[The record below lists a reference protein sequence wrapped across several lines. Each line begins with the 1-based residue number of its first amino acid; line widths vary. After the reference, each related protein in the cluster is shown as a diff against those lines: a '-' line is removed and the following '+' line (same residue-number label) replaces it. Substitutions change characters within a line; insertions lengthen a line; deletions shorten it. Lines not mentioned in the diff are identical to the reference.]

1 MNGIVA
7 EKILSKIYDILVRIE
22 KHLLKKEPKKVKPI
36 GRIG

>member
-36 GRIG
+36 GRL